1 MKKYLL
7 VFVGMFFIGTL
18 MAQSQDLIQITCYQ
32 GQKVREVRPILDE
45 WCIQLFR
52 EFPYLYVYQEE
63 TDYNTIF
70 ETDPEA
76 FVLFAEKNGKKIGVI
91 QANPLN
97 SSFLE
102 QELYTPFARLEEIRQ
117 KGFDPDR
124 ILYISCFLMLQEDRM
139 NHKAMTLLFD
149 SAIELAKKMGKT
161 QICYMEITHNPD
173 HPLKPYPYIPL
184 EPWRDLGVNFQS
196 MDVQMQISWPT
207 LQSDKTVRQEDHIM
221 ALYYVDLLK

>member
-32 GQKVREVRPILDE
+32 GQRVPEVRPLLDE
-45 WCIQLFR
+45 WGIQLFR
-52 EFPYLYVYQEE
+52 EFPYLYVYQDE
-63 TDYNTIF
+63 TDYNAIF

-97 SSFLE
+97 SPFLE
-102 QELYTPFARLEEIRQ
+102 QELYTPFTCLEEIRQ
-117 KGFDPDR
+117 KGFNPDC
-124 ILYISCFLMLQEDRM
+124 ILYISCFLMLQEERM
-139 NHKAMTLLFD
+139 NHEAMTILFH

-161 QICYMEITHNPD
+161 QICYMEIIHNPD

-184 EPWRDLGVNFQS
+184 SHGVIWESILN
-196 MDVQMQISWPT
+196 
-207 LQSDKTVRQEDHIM
+207 L
-221 ALYYVDLLK
+221 